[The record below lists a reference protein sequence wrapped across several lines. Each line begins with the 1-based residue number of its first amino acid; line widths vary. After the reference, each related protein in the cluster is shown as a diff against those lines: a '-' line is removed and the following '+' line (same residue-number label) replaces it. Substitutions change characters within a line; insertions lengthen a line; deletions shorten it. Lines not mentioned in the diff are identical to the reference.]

1 MTAIDKRKLGK
12 IAEDLATDVAWRTT
26 APEHDGVLLLG
37 GQKWHFVT
45 QDGASLLLHRPES
58 GTRVRVRIAA
68 EEY

>member
-1 MTAIDKRKLGK
+1 MTAIDKRKLTK
-12 IAEDLATDVAWRTT
+12 ISEDLATDVAWRTT

-37 GQKWHFVT
+37 GQKWYFVT

-58 GTRVRVRIAA
+58 SARVRITITA